1 MLSVQKSQKFFIT
14 GQPPWLFP
22 VFTRLSLDSLA
33 FRMVSRTSRML
44 VTNQCLSPAQASFL
58 SPRPMRLSFESPWQH
73 HFLLPLCSSSC
84 VSLNASTIH
93 LAAQV
98 RPLSTLLTP
107 PAPSSPCSLH
117 LRSVDRFQS
126 LRILFPSR
134 RINTPTVSP
143 HCELSSGTHH
153 FSTDAPGPGP
163 LSWSSLPNPFFTA
176 RRTVL
181 KGSVERTIPLHQTP

>member
-1 MLSVQKSQKFFIT
+1 MR
-14 GQPPWLFP
+14 P
-22 VFTRLSLDSLA
+22 SLESL
-33 FRMVSRTSRML
+33 
-44 VTNQCLSPAQASFL
+44 
-58 SPRPMRLSFESPWQH
+58 WQH
-73 HFLLPLCSSSC
+73 HFPLPFCSSSC

-107 PAPSSPCSLH
+107 PALSSPCSLS
-117 LRSVDRFQS
+117 LQLADRFQS
-126 LRILFPSR
+126 LRIPFPSR
-134 RINTPTVSP
+134 RVNTSNVFP

-153 FSTDAPGPGP
+153 FSTDAPRPGP